1 MKTKVITTIS
11 LLVALLSVFSY
22 LAIPLP
28 FSQTPVTMQT
38 LGILLIGLLLSPQY
52 AAITVAI
59 WIAMGAI
66 GLPVFAKGTSGLAT
80 LFGPTGG
87 YIFGFLACAVFVAWM
102 RGKEPN
108 VVRYSIVAT
117 IGNFIIIYTL
127 GVLGLMLVAKLPLAA
142 AITNGVLPFIVGD
155 IIKIAIAVF
164 VAMALQRSAK
174 QYLI

>member
-1 MKTKVITTIS
+1 MKTKVITTIA

-22 LAIPLP
+22 LAIPIP
-28 FSQTPVTMQT
+28 FSPTPVTMQT

-52 AAITVAI
+52 AALTVAI

-87 YIFGFLACAVFVAWM
+87 YIFGFLACAVFIAWA
-102 RGKEPN
+102 RGKVPN
-108 VVRYSIVAT
+108 ALRYSIVAA
-117 IGNFIIIYTL
+117 IGNYIIIYSL
-127 GVLGLMLVAKLPLAA
+127 GVLGLMFIAKLPFTA
-142 AITNGVLPFIVGD
+142 AIANGVLPFIVGD